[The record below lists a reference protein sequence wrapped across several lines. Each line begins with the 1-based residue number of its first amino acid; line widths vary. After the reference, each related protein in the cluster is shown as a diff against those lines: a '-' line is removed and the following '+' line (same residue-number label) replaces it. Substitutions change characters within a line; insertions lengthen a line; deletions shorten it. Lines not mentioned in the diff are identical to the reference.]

1 MKNFVKTSVATAVV
15 MGAALIAGSASAGI
29 TSTLHNLGTTGTGQN
44 TTTGTGEI
52 CVFCHTPHGSDT
64 SAAVPL
70 WNKKLPDNTSFT
82 TYDQL
87 GTSTL
92 DGGITAVVGSVTI
105 ACLSC
110 HDGSQAMDNIL
121 NAPGSG
127 FYDDT
132 GGGVGGRATADY
144 PWSTGGT
151 VDATGTLTS
160 GIALIGKDLQD
171 DHPVGVQYAGGGY
184 KDSVPGGLPG
194 GNDSD
199 FVIAEYSGAL
209 GDRRW
214 WVDNVPM
221 EADTATNGQ
230 LDKWDFK
237 LYTRLDGSLSGE
249 DEPFVECGSCHD
261 PHMSTDT
268 FLRIDAAKA
277 GFTNGSNQGSA
288 ICLACHA
295 K

>member
-1 MKNFVKTSVATAVV
+1 MKKFVKTSVATAVV

-29 TSTLHNLGTTGTGQN
+29 TNTLHNMGTTGSGTN
-44 TTTGTGEI
+44 VTTAGTGEI

-70 WNKKLPDNTSFT
+70 WNKLLPESNTFT

-87 GTSTL
+87 GTTTL
-92 DGGITAVVGSVTI
+92 DGGITDVGSVTI

-127 FYDDT
+127 GYTTD
-132 GGGVGGRATADY
+132 GGSTNGLGYT
-144 PWSTGGT
+144 WSTGGT
-151 VDATGTLTS
+151 VDSNGLLTA
-160 GIALIGKDLQD
+160 GITQIGKDLQD
-171 DHPVGVQYAGGGY
+171 DHPIGVQYAGGGY
-184 KDSVPGGLPG
+184 KSTVTAGPGA
-194 GNDSD
+194 DAD
-199 FVIAEYSGAL
+199 FVAAQYSNN
-209 GDRRW
+209 RW
-214 WVDNVPM
+214 WVDNTTM
-221 EADTATNGQ
+221 QGNGSTAAT

-237 LYTRLDGSLSGE
+237 LYTRTDAGAGFANE

-261 PHMSTDT
+261 PHMETDT
-268 FLRIDAAKA
+268 FLRIDASVI
-277 GFTNGSNQGSA
+277 GGMTNSNDGSA
-288 ICLACHA
+288 VCLACHT